1 MGQVILAAID
11 IETTGLDVGK
21 HEIIDFAI
29 VPLDDDFKVSTL
41 PEFSI
46 RIKADHPENADVLA
60 MQINRLNPAEG
71 VSRNAAAEEFRQWL
85 SDNGIEK
92 IYPVAHNLEFDMKFI
107 RQTFPSEST
116 VFSHH
121 GRDSMYLARAV
132 NDIFRRMNGE
142 ELFPGTSLRVV
153 CDVLGIMGERHHA
166 LDDAKDAA
174 IVYRKLI
181 EMLVAE

>member
-21 HEIIDFAI
+21 HEIIDFAV
-29 VPLDDDFKVSTL
+29 VPLNDNFKVSAL
-41 PEFSI
+41 PEFTI
-46 RIKADHPENADVLA
+46 RIRADHPENADVCA
-60 MQINRLNPAEG
+60 MQINHLNPAEG
-71 VSRNAAAEEFRQWL
+71 VNREAAEEEFHQWL
-85 SDNGIEK
+85 SDNVIEK

-107 RQTFPSEST
+107 RQTFPSKFK

-132 NDIFRRMNGE
+132 NDIFRRRNGE
-142 ELFPGTSLRVV
+142 ELFPGTSLSVV

-174 IVYRKLI
+174 AVYRKLI
-181 EMLVAE
+181 EMLVTE

>member
-11 IETTGLDVGK
+11 IETTGLDVEK
-21 HEIIDFAI
+21 HEIIDFAV
-29 VPLDDDFKVSTL
+29 VPLNDNFKVSAL
-41 PEFSI
+41 PEFTI
-46 RIKADHPENADVLA
+46 RIRADHPENAAARA

-71 VSRNAAAEEFRQWL
+71 VNREAAQKEFHQWL
-85 SDNGIEK
+85 SDNEIEK

-107 RQTFPSEST
+107 RQTFPSKFK

-132 NDIFRRMNGE
+132 NDIFRRRNGE
-142 ELFPGTSLRVV
+142 ELFPGTSLSVV

-174 IVYRKLI
+174 AVYRKLI
-181 EMLVAE
+181 EMLVTE

>member
-71 VSRNAAAEEFRQWL
+71 VSRNAAQEEFHQWL
-85 SDNGIEK
+85 SDNRIEK
-92 IYPVAHNLEFDMKFI
+92 IHPIAHNLEFDMKFI
-107 RQTFPSEST
+107 RRTFPSESK
-116 VFSHH
+116 VISHH

-132 NDIFRRMNGE
+132 NDIFRRRNGE
-142 ELFPGTSLRVV
+142 ELFPGTSLSVV

-174 IVYRKLI
+174 AVYRKLI
-181 EMLVAE
+181 EMLVTE